1 MIRMMIMCMTIMVT
15 TNNTQTKKINNI
27 METGTITTL
36 SITPNM
42 KTNTAEMGTT
52 TKTGKRTI
60 KMYNE

>member
-60 KMYNE
+60 KMYNK

>member
-1 MIRMMIMCMTIMVT
+1 MTIMVT